1 MQTVEKPYLEYV
13 PQLAQVQL
21 PGRRARDFTAA
32 SGVVGI
38 VIVVSFLSLE
48 DGSHGYNLSY
58 KKAVGKMYCIQNFQH
73 DVSDFERFR
82 SLSRQAYHVLRRFVH
97 RPFVL
102 ANTHPDHEA
111 CCVMIA

>member
-38 VIVVSFLSLE
+38 VVVVVVVVSFL
-48 DGSHGYNLSY
+48 
-58 KKAVGKMYCIQNFQH
+58 
-73 DVSDFERFR
+73 
-82 SLSRQAYHVLRRFVH
+82 
-97 RPFVL
+97 
-102 ANTHPDHEA
+102 
-111 CCVMIA
+111 